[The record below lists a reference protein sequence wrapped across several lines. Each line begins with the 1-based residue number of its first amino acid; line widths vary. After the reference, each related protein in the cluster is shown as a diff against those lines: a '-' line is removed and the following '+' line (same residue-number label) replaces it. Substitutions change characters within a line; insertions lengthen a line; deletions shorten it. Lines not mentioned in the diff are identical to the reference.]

1 MAYYIGIDCGT
12 QGTKVVVYDP
22 VTKRL
27 LGDGYGGHEIF
38 SNETGGREQ
47 EPAWWIN
54 ALDLAMGEA
63 LKNLS
68 SGERKKIA
76 GIGVSGQ
83 QHGLVVLDKDK
94 KVLRRAKLW
103 NDTET
108 AGANQRYIDLAGGP
122 AGVIAA
128 IGTSLPVGYTVSKLI
143 WLKEAEP
150 ETFEKIA
157 WVINPKDYINFY
169 LSGIIVTD
177 AGSASGTGY
186 YDVINKAWS
195 DKMVSLIAPDFKKTL
210 PPVIDDL
217 DAVGKVRPE
226 IAEKYGLAGSCIVA
240 PGSGDNM
247 MAAVGTGNVEPGIA
261 TMNLGTS
268 GVFSVFTGRRP
279 ENYPEIIQIQ
289 NSIPNGW
296 IPTICIMNATSTTTA
311 VQELFGLE
319 LAAFDA
325 DMAASPIG
333 AGGVIMLPFFNG
345 ERMPGLP
352 SARGCIG
359 GLTIKN
365 FTRPNCIR
373 SGAEA
378 VAFGIRWGCDLLREK
393 GLSFHQLRLV
403 GGGSNSA
410 PWRQI
415 IADVFDAE
423 IIGIRGKEAGAFG
436 GIIQAMSICKEGS
449 VPEIC
454 EKHIILDEKKRA
466 LPDPEH
472 VKQYEGIYQAYL
484 NLRKEVYHQ

>member
-1 MAYYIGIDCGT
+1 MAYYIGVDCGT

-22 VTKRL
+22 ETKGF
-27 LGDGYGGHEIF
+27 LGDGYGGHEIAA
-38 SNETGGREQ
+38 NERGGREQ

-54 ALDLAMGEA
+54 ALDIAMGEA

-68 SGERKKIA
+68 PGERKKIA

-83 QHGLVVLDKDK
+83 QHGLVVLDKNK
-94 KVLRRAKLW
+94 AVLRRAKLW

-108 AGANQRYIDLAGGP
+108 AGANQRYIEKAGGP

-128 IGTSLPVGYTVSKLI
+128 IGTSLPVGYTVSKLV
-143 WLKEAEP
+143 WLKETEP

-169 LSGIIVTD
+169 LSGVIATD

-186 YDVINKAWS
+186 YDVINKVWS
-195 DKMVSLIAPDFKKTL
+195 DKMVSLIAPDFKAAM

-217 DAVGKVRPE
+217 EAVGTLRQE
-226 IAEKYGLAGSCIVA
+226 IAEKYGLPESCVVA

-247 MAAVGTGNVEPGIA
+247 MAAVGTGNVESGIA

-268 GVFSVFTGRRP
+268 GVFSVFTGQRP
-279 ENYPEIIQIQ
+279 AGYPEIIQIQ

-311 VQELFGLE
+311 IQELFGLE

-325 DMAASPIG
+325 DMASAPIG
-333 AGGVIMLPFFNG
+333 AGGVITLPFFNG
-345 ERMPGLP
+345 ERMPALP
-352 SARGCIG
+352 AARGCISG
-359 GLTIKN
+359 ITMENL
-365 FTRPNCIR
+365 TRPNCIR

-378 VAFGIRWGCDLLREK
+378 VAFGIRWGADLLREK
-393 GLSFHQLRLV
+393 GIVFHQLRLV

-410 PWRQI
+410 PWWQI
-415 IADVFDAE
+415 IADVFNAE
-423 IIGIRGKEAGAFG
+423 IVGVKGKEAGAFG
-436 GIIQAMSICKEGS
+436 GIIQAMSVRKEGS

-454 EKHIILDEKKRA
+454 GRHILLDEQKRA
-466 LPDPEH
+466 QPDKEN
-472 VKQYEGIYQAYL
+472 VKKYEAVYQGYLKLRQEIYHL
-484 NLRKEVYHQ
+484 

>member
-1 MAYYIGIDCGT
+1 
-12 QGTKVVVYDP
+12 VVYDP
-22 VTKRL
+22 DTKRF
-27 LGDGYGGHEIF
+27 LGDGYGGHEIV
-38 SNETGGREQ
+38 SNEKGGREQ
-47 EPAWWIN
+47 EPSWWIS
-54 ALDLAMGEA
+54 ALDLAMKEA

-68 SGERKKIA
+68 PGERGKIA

-108 AGANQRYIDLAGGP
+108 AGANQKYIDMAGGP
-122 AGVIAA
+122 EGVIAG
-128 IGTSLPVGYTVSKLI
+128 IGTSIPVGYTVSKVV
-143 WLKEAEP
+143 WLKDTEP
-150 ETFEKIA
+150 EIFDKIA
-157 WVINPKDYINFY
+157 FVLNPKDYINFY
-169 LSGIIVTD
+169 LSGVIATD

-186 YDVINKAWS
+186 YDVINKIWS
-195 DKMVSLIAPDFKKTL
+195 DKMVSLITPDFKKTL

-217 DAVGKVRPE
+217 EAVGTVTGE
-226 IAEKYGLAGSCIVA
+226 IAEKYGLSPSCVVA

-268 GVFSVFTGRRP
+268 GVFSVFTDRRP
-279 ENYPEIIQIQ
+279 VGYPEIIQIQ

-296 IPTICIMNATSTTTA
+296 IPTICTMNATSTTTA
-311 VQELFGLE
+311 VQELFGLD

-333 AGGVIMLPFFNG
+333 AEGVITLPFFNG
-345 ERMPGLP
+345 ERMPALP
-352 SARGCIG
+352 SARGCVS

-378 VAFGIRWGCDLLREK
+378 VAFGLRWGCDLLREK
-393 GLSFHQLRLV
+393 GVSFRQLRLV

-423 IIGIRGKEAGAFG
+423 IIGVKGREAGAFG
-436 GIIQAMSICKEGS
+436 GVVQAMSVRKEGS
-449 VPEIC
+449 VPDIC
-454 EKHIILDEKKRA
+454 GKHIVLNEAKRA
-466 LPDPEH
+466 LPDREN
-472 VKQYEGIYQAYL
+472 VKQYEDIYRAYL
-484 NLRKEVYHQ
+484 KLRKEIYHI